1 MLAVNKAI
9 AQASEQSYNI
19 SKLQAAGLLDADACT
34 VKFNEINAQ
43 LAKLRMERRRLLENE
58 DIDDAIDAL
67 QQTVDLVRHGP
78 ERLEEFDEGLFHDL
92 VEQIVVESQTRIHFH
107 LQGGIE
113 VTEQLGETGR

>member
-1 MLAVNKAI
+1 M
-9 AQASEQSYNI
+9 
-19 SKLQAAGLLDADACT
+19 DADACT
-34 VKFNEINAQ
+34 AKFNEINAQ
-43 LAKLRMERRRLLENE
+43 LAKLRTERRRLLENE
-58 DIDDAIDAL
+58 DIDDTIDAL

-78 ERLEEFDEGLFHDL
+78 ERLEEFDEGLFRDL

>member
-1 MLAVNKAI
+1 M
-9 AQASEQSYNI
+9 
-19 SKLQAAGLLDADACT
+19 DADACT

-67 QQTVDLVRHGP
+67 QQTVDLIQHGP
-78 ERLEEFDEGLFHDL
+78 EYLEEFDEGLFHDL
-92 VEQIVVESQTRIHFH
+92 VEQIVVESQTCVRFR

-113 VTEQLGETGR
+113 LKELLKETGR

>member
-1 MLAVNKAI
+1 M
-9 AQASEQSYNI
+9 
-19 SKLQAAGLLDADACT
+19 DADACT

-113 VTEQLGETGR
+113 VTE